1 MPLIHLTT
9 FIAAPVKRVFDLSRS
24 ISLHKYSMQ
33 AYDEVAIGSI
43 RKGLI
48 NLDEEVTW
56 TAKHLFKVRKLK
68 IRITAL
74 TPNQR
79 FVEEQVEGD
88 FKYMKHEHVFKLCDN
103 GTIMI
108 DLFNFDSPH
117 GFIGNALNKFY
128 LKNYLRNL
136 LEERNAVLKKVSEG
150 NNWNV
155 FLND

>member
-33 AYDEVAIGSI
+33 AYDEVAVG
-43 RKGLI
+43 GLR
-48 NLDEEVTW
+48 NGLLNMSDEVTW
-56 TAKHLFKVRKLK
+56 TAKHLFKTRKLK
-68 IRITAL
+68 IRITAM
-74 TPNQR
+74 TPNER
-79 FVEEQVEGD
+79 FVDEQVAGD
-88 FKYMKHEHVFKLCDN
+88 FKYMKHEHVFKPCDN

-108 DLFNFDSPH
+108 DLFSFDSPY
-117 GFIGNALNKFY
+117 GLIGSALNKFILKAY
-128 LKNYLRNL
+128 LKSL
-136 LEERNAVLKKVSEG
+136 LEKRNVILKKVSEG